1 MFAKGLRIE
10 YIAYEDWKKSIE
22 IMEKYG
28 LLPADALHMAVA
40 LRIGVNTIASFDEDF
55 RYIREVKT
63 IP

>member
-1 MFAKGLRIE
+1 
-10 YIAYEDWKKSIE
+10 
-22 IMEKYG
+22 
-28 LLPADALHMAVA
+28 MAAA